1 MTKGSNPSEE
11 AEHCDRTCRGGR
23 LFNTG
28 AREEEKG
35 EEDEEQGGREGRDR
49 QTPTPQRESF
59 RIPVSLLG
67 NSSNDLSSS
76 AWFCLLK
83 VPSSSHSSTCW
94 GWRSRL

>member
-35 EEDEEQGGREGRDR
+35 EEDEQGGREGRDR
-49 QTPTPQRESF
+49 HTPTPQREREFQDPSISS
-59 RIPVSLLG
+59 RELLQ
-67 NSSNDLSSS
+67 
-76 AWFCLLK
+76 
-83 VPSSSHSSTCW
+83 
-94 GWRSRL
+94 